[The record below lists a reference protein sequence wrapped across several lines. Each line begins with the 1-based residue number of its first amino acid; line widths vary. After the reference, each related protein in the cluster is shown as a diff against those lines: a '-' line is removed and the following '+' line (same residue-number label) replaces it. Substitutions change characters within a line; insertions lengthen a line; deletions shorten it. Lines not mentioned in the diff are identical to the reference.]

1 MKLTEIRIDNF
12 RSIKEC
18 RLHISE
24 VTAVIGENN
33 AGKTALLRALNS
45 VFNWEYEQA
54 YFLNNAHQYA
64 VRTTTKIVLIFEAI
78 PDREIYANKLLG
90 NKLCLELKYAY
101 GATTRKRILSC
112 QIAAGAIP
120 VDDDFLTELK
130 KDIDYI
136 YIPASRS
143 NRDLT
148 WTENSIFQRVL
159 TEYSQ
164 HHTQLRDNI
173 SVQVTR
179 VAEKLKNN
187 IFSKIEHELALS
199 SLLSDDEKYRFASV
213 YKGIHIKTTKNG
225 LPTY

>member
-101 GATTRKRILSC
+101 GATTRKRILS
-112 QIAAGAIP
+112 IP
-120 VDDDFLTELK
+120 HL
-130 KDIDYI
+130 
-136 YIPASRS
+136 
-143 NRDLT
+143 
-148 WTENSIFQRVL
+148 
-159 TEYSQ
+159 
-164 HHTQLRDNI
+164 
-173 SVQVTR
+173 
-179 VAEKLKNN
+179 
-187 IFSKIEHELALS
+187 
-199 SLLSDDEKYRFASV
+199 
-213 YKGIHIKTTKNG
+213 
-225 LPTY
+225 

>member
-12 RSIKEC
+12 RSITEC

-90 NKLCLELKYAY
+90 NKLFLELKYAE
-101 GATTRKRILSC
+101 ALS
-112 QIAAGAIP
+112 
-120 VDDDFLTELK
+120 FL
-130 KDIDYI
+130 
-136 YIPASRS
+136 
-143 NRDLT
+143 
-148 WTENSIFQRVL
+148 Q
-159 TEYSQ
+159 
-164 HHTQLRDNI
+164 
-173 SVQVTR
+173 
-179 VAEKLKNN
+179 KLKNIN
-187 IFSKIEHELALS
+187 S
-199 SLLSDDEKYRFASV
+199 FATPCQKKKREGQ
-213 YKGIHIKTTKNG
+213 Y
-225 LPTY
+225 

>member
-78 PDREIYANKLLG
+78 PDREIYADKLWG

-101 GATTRKRILSC
+101 GATTR
-112 QIAAGAIP
+112 
-120 VDDDFLTELK
+120 
-130 KDIDYI
+130 
-136 YIPASRS
+136 
-143 NRDLT
+143 
-148 WTENSIFQRVL
+148 
-159 TEYSQ
+159 
-164 HHTQLRDNI
+164 
-173 SVQVTR
+173 
-179 VAEKLKNN
+179 
-187 IFSKIEHELALS
+187 
-199 SLLSDDEKYRFASV
+199 
-213 YKGIHIKTTKNG
+213 
-225 LPTY
+225 